1 MLIMSDINKGEPKHM
16 ALCSYSSKL
25 ILDNYTVIDNAFLN
39 EFLPQA
45 TGDDVKVYL
54 YGLALCANPSNDDNN
69 LDTICKVLSL
79 TEEQVQKAFD
89 YWQSVGLVQV
99 VSANPYEVRYLP
111 VRAHS
116 GSVKIRNKEKY
127 TDFNIQIQKVISGR
141 MITPTE
147 YNEYYALM
155 EVYHFEP
162 EAVVLIAK
170 YCTKIKRDDIGY
182 PYILAVARDFEK
194 QGLKTFTAIEN
205 KFVEQEKS
213 SVEIKQILDA
223 LGLKREAD
231 IEERNLYLKWTNS
244 FGFTQG
250 VIVQVAKSLKKRGGF
265 SKLDEML
272 SKYYEQKLF
281 TMEEIMS
288 FSERRESMFEL
299 AKNVS
304 KTLGLYY
311 QNLENVVNTYI
322 ADWTNKGYDNDTLEF
337 ISNYCFRQSIR
348 TLDGMNTIIQ
358 KFFKLGLVSLAAI
371 DQYISSIL
379 KADSLIREILEKT
392 GLVRSV
398 SSLDREFYK
407 TWTNNWGYSH
417 DQILIAAEAAN
428 GKTNPMAYLNR
439 VIATLN
445 EEKITDTSAIKNHI
459 KSIKPDGRKTSNKQ
473 KENFET
479 RAYSKEELSA
489 VFDSLDDVEID

>member
-1 MLIMSDINKGEPKHM
+1 M

-25 ILDNYTVIDNAFLN
+25 MMDNYTVIDNTFLN

-54 YGLALCANPSNDDNN
+54 YGLNLCSNPSTDDNN

-79 TEEQVQKAFD
+79 TEEQVQKSFE
-89 YWQSVGLVQV
+89 YWQTLGLVQV
-99 VSANPYEVRYLP
+99 VSTNPYEVRFLP
-111 VRAHS
+111 VRSSS
-116 GSVKIRNKEKY
+116 GSIKIRNKEKY
-127 TDFNIQIQKVISGR
+127 TDFNKQIQDVISGR

-170 YCTKIKRDDIGY
+170 YCTTIKHTAIGY

-205 KFVEQEKS
+205 KFMEQEKS

-265 SKLDEML
+265 SKLDELL
-272 SKYYEQKLF
+272 SKYFEQKLF
-281 TMEEIMS
+281 TMEEVLS
-288 FSERRESMFEL
+288 FSEKRDSMFEL

-304 KTLGLYY
+304 KNLGLYY
-311 QNLENVVNTYI
+311 QNLENVVDTYV
-322 ADWTNKGYDNDTLEF
+322 ADWTNKGYEFDTLVF
-337 ISNYCFRQSIR
+337 ISNYCFKQSIR

-358 KFFKLGLVSLAAI
+358 KFFKLGLISIESI
-371 DQYISSIL
+371 DQYINAII
-379 KADSLIREILEKT
+379 KNDELISTILEKI

-407 TWTNNWGYSH
+407 TWTNNWGFSH
-417 DQILIAAEAAN
+417 EQILLASATT
-428 GKTNPMAYLNR
+428 KDKSSPMPYLNR
-439 VIATLN
+439 ILATLH
-445 EEKITDTSAIKNHI
+445 EEGLTETDAIKERL
-459 KSIKPDGRKTSNKQ
+459 KAVKPDGRKTTSKP
-473 KENFET
+473 KDNFEKRT
-479 RAYSKEELSA
+479 LTNQELSA
-489 VFDSLDDVEID
+489 VFDSLDDVEV

>member
-1 MLIMSDINKGEPKHM
+1 M

-25 ILDNYTVIDNAFLN
+25 ILDNYTVIDNTFLN

-54 YGLALCANPSNDDNN
+54 YGLNLCSNPSTEDNS

-79 TEEQVQKAFD
+79 TEEQVQKSFE
-89 YWQSVGLVQV
+89 YWQTVGLVQV
-99 VSANPYEVRYLP
+99 VSVNPYEVRYLP

-127 TDFNIQIQKVISGR
+127 ADFNEQIQEVISGR

-155 EVYHFEP
+155 EVFHFEP

-170 YCTKIKRDDIGY
+170 YCTSIKHNAIGY

-205 KFVEQEKS
+205 KFIEQEKS
-213 SVEIKQILDA
+213 SAEIKQILSA

-231 IEERNLYLKWTNS
+231 IEERNLYLKWTNN

-250 VIVQVAKSLKKRGGF
+250 VIVEVAKSLKKHGGF
-265 SKLDEML
+265 SRLDELL
-272 SKYYEQKLF
+272 SKYFEQKLF
-281 TMEEIMS
+281 TMEEVMS
-288 FSERRESMFEL
+288 FSEKRDSMFEL
-299 AKNVS
+299 AKIVS

-311 QNLENVVNTYI
+311 QNLENVVDTYI
-322 ADWTNKGYDNDTLEF
+322 ADWTNKGYEPDSLMF
-337 ISNYCFRQSIR
+337 ISNYCFKQSIR

-358 KFFKLGLVSLAAI
+358 KFFKLGLVSVAAI
-371 DQYISSIL
+371 EQYISGIL
-379 KADSLIREILEKT
+379 KNDELIREVLEKT
-392 GLVRSV
+392 GLVRSI

-407 TWTNNWGYSH
+407 TWTNNWGFSH
-417 DQILIAAEAAN
+417 EQILLVSESTKDKN
-428 GKTNPMAYLNR
+428 SPMPYLNK
-439 VIATLN
+439 ILATLH
-445 EEKITDTSAIKNHI
+445 EEGTLETEAIKKHL
-459 KSIKPDGRKTSNKQ
+459 KSIKPDGRKSVTKQ
-473 KENFET
+473 KDSFE
-479 RAYSKEELSA
+479 RDYSKEELNA
-489 VFDSLDDVEID
+489 VFASLDDVEL